1 MDILT
6 DGKLRTKI
14 RGALRKI
21 WRDTRSREYVNLV
34 RMPYVGTGRFQ
45 YAVKCEMCDLQMGL
59 SEREHLRLK
68 SGRLTS
74 KPRLVYEV
82 DHLEANH
89 EFLKFDD
96 LGHYAKSLFD
106 GNNMNNRKKDFLPVK
121 YIVNSIN
128 FISYRS

>member
-34 RMPYVGTGRFQ
+34 RMPYVGQARFQ

-68 SGRLTS
+68 SGKLTK

-96 LGHYAKSLFD
+96 LGGYAKSLYD
-106 GNNMNNRKKDFLPVK
+106 GKLRILCHNCHTERTKRQVLNAKKRK
-121 YIVNSIN
+121 N
-128 FISYRS
+128 